1 MKVVVHDRTGVLPA
15 QLRSYAERKL
25 ERLSRHF
32 DRVVEA
38 EIEFDLERRKSQDP
52 AHRAQIWVR
61 TDGRRHR
68 LAHARE
74 RADTFRAAVDLAV
87 DKIDRQVV
95 KLKEKIKVE
104 RKRAAQVASASATA
118 LAEPAGPAGRERIRV
133 RLRPQTLEQAA
144 QELVDN
150 GQHFKVFLDEDTG
163 ELGVLYRRGDGSIA
177 VIEPVVG

>member
-1 MKVVVHDRTGVLPA
+1 RWACRCPRRSAPCSPTRACQEAGSPAADTAAEASDRPDATRGFRPEPGVGRNPAGYTRPVKVVVHDRTGVLPA

-74 RADTFRAAVDLAV
+74 RADTFRAAVDLA
-87 DKIDRQVV
+87 
-95 KLKEKIKVE
+95 
-104 RKRAAQVASASATA
+104 
-118 LAEPAGPAGRERIRV
+118 
-133 RLRPQTLEQAA
+133 
-144 QELVDN
+144 
-150 GQHFKVFLDEDTG
+150 
-163 ELGVLYRRGDGSIA
+163 
-177 VIEPVVG
+177 